1 MIRFSQYLR
10 MKMTL
15 SEKVL
20 EFMLTREG
28 MKHEDDVNRGNTI
41 F

>member
-1 MIRFSQYLR
+1 
-10 MKMTL
+10 MTL

-20 EFMLTREG
+20 EFMLTRDG